1 MSLHRYPCLPA
12 SKLQGDR
19 RFRRKAL
26 LAATAISIIGCASA
40 QAADGD
46 ANEVL
51 LKKLEKME
59 QRIEMLEAEL
69 KQKQASP
76 SEKQAAP
83 SDKSTKSDNNTK
95 SAAAPASPK
104 NANAA
109 GPSDHP
115 QDLKDKPAPNS
126 KPLDAA
132 TPAPGKPVRRV
143 APAPAPGAGLTRGVF
158 RRIQ

>member
-69 KQKQASP
+69 KQKQATP

-83 SDKSTKSDNNTK
+83 SDHSPKANNTTK
-95 SAAAPASPK
+95 PDAAPPSPHK
-104 NANAA
+104 
-109 GPSDHP
+109 D
-115 QDLKDKPAPNS
+115 QDARPATT
-126 KPLDAA
+126 A
-132 TPAPGKPVRRV
+132 
-143 APAPAPGAGLTRGVF
+143 
-158 RRIQ
+158 

>member
-12 SKLQGDR
+12 SNLQGNR

-26 LAATAISIIGCASA
+26 LAATAISIIGCASDR
-40 QAADGD
+40 AADGD

-76 SEKQAAP
+76 AEKQAAP

-109 GPSDHP
+109 GRSGQP
-115 QDLKDKPAPNS
+115 QDLKEKPATKS
-126 KPLDAA
+126 KPLGAA
-132 TPAPGKPVRRV
+132 KPPPCKPIDRLGPGPAP
-143 APAPAPGAGLTRGVF
+143 
-158 RRIQ
+158 

>member
-69 KQKQASP
+69 TQQQASP
-76 SEKQAAP
+76 SQTHAAP
-83 SDKSTKSDNNTK
+83 SDKSTKSDHNTK
-95 SAAAPASPK
+95 SRADPDTPN
-104 NANAA
+104 NAETL
-109 GPSDHP
+109 GSSSHSR
-115 QDLKDKPAPNS
+115 QL
-126 KPLDAA
+126 
-132 TPAPGKPVRRV
+132 
-143 APAPAPGAGLTRGVF
+143 
-158 RRIQ
+158 